1 MTIDLFSATGTKK
14 GTLELPAVL
23 FGGFV
28 NMDLMHQAVLLQQ
41 SNRRYPIAHVKTR
54 AEVRGSTR
62 KVSAQKGSGRARR
75 GSIRSPLLKG
85 GGKAF
90 GPRNDAN
97 FTKNMPKNMRHAA
110 LVSCLTQ
117 QAKNSAILGLEDYPE
132 TIKTK
137 ALHTLLQK
145 LPVQIGRRILFVVP
159 ERHNAL
165 WMSAR
170 NIPRVKV
177 ITAPYLNPEDVLLS
191 KSIIFVGDSVEKAAA
206 IFGKG
211 PVGSRVKE
219 EVVVSDTSEKMKK
232 NGKNL
237 KNKKNTTATTKKTSK
252 TATKKPSDS
261 SHSSHSS

>member
-1 MTIDLFSATGTKK
+1 MTIDLYSSSGTKK

-62 KVSAQKGSGRARR
+62 KISAQKGSGRARR

-97 FTKNMPKNMRHAA
+97 FTRNMPKNMRHAA

-159 ERHNAL
+159 ERHNSL

-191 KSIIFVGDSVEKAAA
+191 RSIIFVGDSIEKAAA
-206 IFGKG
+206 MFGKG
-211 PVGSRVKE
+211 PVGSRVKAE
-219 EVVVSDTSEKMKK
+219 EIVVKEKKV
-232 NGKNL
+232 
-237 KNKKNTTATTKKTSK
+237 KTPRV
-252 TATKKPSDS
+252 TKKPVKEKKTAAKKSPS
-261 SHSSHSS
+261 KKA